1 MQSIELWDLFVIA
14 EAVLGEPAERLHRTV
29 SLWRIESALTAPFIR
44 VGGAELYPERVEKTA
59 ICCSRL
65 LLNRPFP
72 RGNGSIAYLYMREA
86 LAREGLLWVDS
97 AGDPAEI
104 EDAINARSAGRLS
117 EEKFVSWVRSRV
129 ASEGGR

>member
-1 MQSIELWDLFVIA
+1 MPSIGLWDLFVIA

-44 VGGAELYPERVEKTA
+44 VGGTALYPDRAEKAA

-72 RGNGSIAYLYMREA
+72 RGNGSIAYLYMREM

-104 EDAINARSAGRLS
+104 ENAINARSAERLS
-117 EEKFVSWVRSRV
+117 EEQFVSWVRSRV
-129 ASEGGR
+129 ASKEGG